1 VGILRGRFFAAF
13 ATMARRIGAAFA
25 MLLLVGLALLLVWS
39 VHLHHATAPNA
50 DELTTVS
57 LSARAY

>member
-1 VGILRGRFFAAF
+1 
-13 ATMARRIGAAFA
+13 MARRIGALFV
-25 MLLLVGLALLLVWS
+25 MTLLVGLALLLVWR
-39 VHLHHATAPNA
+39 VYLHHSTRPNA